1 MATKEL
7 TKENFQETIDNN
19 DIVIVDLWAEWCGP
33 CKAFA
38 PVFEKVSD
46 EHQDI
51 VFAKIDTEAQ
61 RELAAAFGIQAIP
74 TLMVFREQVLLY
86 KEAGALR
93 PPQLRSLVE
102 QVKGVDMEEVHA
114 KVASAQA
121 EAEA

>member
-7 TKENFQETIDNN
+7 TKQNFQETIDNN
-19 DIVIVDLWAEWCGP
+19 DIVIVDLWANWCGP

-38 PVFEKVSD
+38 PTFEKVSD

-51 VFAKIDTEAQ
+51 VFAKVDTEAQ
-61 RELAAAFGIQAIP
+61 KELAAAFGIQAIP
-74 TLMVFREQVLLY
+74 TLMVFRDKVLLY

-102 QVKGVDMEEVHA
+102 QVKGLDMEEVHA
-114 KVASAQA
+114 KVAEEEAQQA
-121 EAEA
+121 